1 MDDDGKTW
9 SGGLMIDEREDV
21 TCPDGVQA
29 GAMVNGLLPQHQSE

>member
-21 TCPDGVQA
+21 TCPDGV
-29 GAMVNGLLPQHQSE
+29 